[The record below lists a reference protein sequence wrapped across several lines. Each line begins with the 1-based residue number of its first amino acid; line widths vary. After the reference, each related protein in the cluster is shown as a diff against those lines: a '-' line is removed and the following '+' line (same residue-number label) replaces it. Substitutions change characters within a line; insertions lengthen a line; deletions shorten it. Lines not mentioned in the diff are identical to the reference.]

1 MYVSALFETPG
12 MTMLFAALLM
22 VQCLSLCYMAA
33 LYYEFRH
40 IHRKR
45 VDILNALGSERA
57 QTETVQARILGTIY
71 VTLTLLSVVFT
82 SVLFL
87 WQPHIL

>member
-1 MYVSALFETPG
+1 MSGLFETPG
-12 MTMLFAALLM
+12 MTMLLTTLL
-22 VQCLSLCYMAA
+22 VAQCLSLCYMAA

-45 VDILNALGSERA
+45 VDILTALGSDRA
-57 QTETVQARILGTIY
+57 RTETAQARVLGTIY
-71 VTLTLLSVVFT
+71 VTLTLLSVAFT
-82 SVLFL
+82 SFLFL